1 MVKVTCS
8 ESKIEFEAAT
18 ARTKQHPRIA
28 TLKAEGNRR
37 GTYREVNEA
46 LTAVRKAGDYT
57 TIDEFMAKINDIFTA
72 NAVKSAEA
80 SKRAREAAAK
90 HADEMQQAKVTR
102 ERQNAFL
109 REHGYK
115 WQKVETTGYFG
126 GVGDEQEWSWILFA
140 PDGRRSVTVQQAL
153 TEIAQTGVSNA

>member
-1 MVKVTCS
+1 MVKVTCN

-28 TLKAEGNRR
+28 ALKAEGNKR
-37 GTYREVNEA
+37 GNYREVNEA
-46 LTAVRKAGDYT
+46 LEAVRKAGGYA
-57 TIDEFMAKINDIFTA
+57 TIDEFMAKVNDIFSA
-72 NAVKSAEA
+72 NAAKMVET

-90 HADEMQQAKVTR
+90 HAEEMQQAKTVR

-115 WQKVETTGYFG
+115 WSKVETTGYFG
-126 GVGDEQEWSWILFA
+126 GIGDEQEWSWILFA
-140 PDGRRSVTVQQAL
+140 PDGRSVTVQQAL
-153 TEIAQTGVSNA
+153 DEIARAGVTNA